1 MTEDA
6 YKLTLDTFE
15 SGEARDKLRQAT
27 RIILDLEK
35 EYATAVEDAADSE
48 AVYRRQLAE
57 AVRNHRDAGQPVE
70 ASVAYARA
78 DVAMN
83 SRERDHAAGMLKLA
97 AEKLEDARDAR
108 RSLWRL
114 IEWARQ
120 RDAAAHPPAS
130 NGPTQMALDER
141 APRGWP

>member
-1 MTEDA
+1 MTDDT
-6 YKLTLDTFE
+6 YKLTLETFE
-15 SGEARDKLRQAT
+15 SGEARDRLRQAT

-35 EYATAVEDAADSE
+35 GYENAVEYAADSE
-48 AVYRRQLAE
+48 AVYRKELAD
-57 AVRNHRDAGQPVE
+57 RLKFHRDDGQPVE

-78 DVAMN
+78 DVAVN

-120 RDAAAHPPAS
+120 RDAATRN
-130 NGPTQMALDER
+130 NGPAQMSMGKDER
-141 APRGWP
+141 TPVGWP